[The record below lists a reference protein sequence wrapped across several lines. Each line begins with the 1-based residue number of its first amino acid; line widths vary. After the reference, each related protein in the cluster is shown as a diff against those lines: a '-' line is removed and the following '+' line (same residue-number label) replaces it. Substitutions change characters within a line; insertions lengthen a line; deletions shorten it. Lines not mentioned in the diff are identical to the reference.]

1 LAGFQAAMKSTDTGT
16 IYRPQFTATLRLVC
30 RINSAPINKIA
41 ITAQQQLLP
50 LAASLGVRIKSD
62 ID

>member
-1 LAGFQAAMKSTDTGT
+1 MKSTDTGT
-16 IYRPQFTATLRLVC
+16 IYRPQFPATLRLVC

-50 LAASLGVRIKSD
+50 LAACLGVRVKSD